1 MSKTE
6 IVSRLLMDSDL
17 TITPLRKDVLG
28 IFLISKKPMS
38 AYEVLDKLKKKRFN
52 AKPPTVYRVI
62 DYFVDKKII
71 HRIETGNKYVCCAQ
85 LGNFKSN
92 YHGILF
98 LCKKCKNSFE
108 FMDEEFLHFLKK
120 FSKKHQL
127 SINETLIEIKGVCQN
142 CR

>member
-17 TITPLRKDVLG
+17 TITPLRKDVLD
-28 IFLISKKPMS
+28 IFLSSQKPLS

-62 DYFVDKKII
+62 DYFVEKNII
-71 HRIETGNKYVCCAQ
+71 HRIETGSKYVCCAQ
-85 LGNFKSN
+85 LSNFKSN

-98 LCKKCKNSFE
+98 LCKKCKHSFE

-120 FSKKHQL
+120 FSKKQHL